1 MRPRRGSRGDRYV
14 LKGGKMG
21 TTTGPTADVI
31 VVYAKTDPEAQQRGI
46 TAFLVEK
53 GMKGFSVAQ
62 KLDKLG
68 MRGSDT
74 GELVFQDVEIPAENV
89 LGTVDKGVNVLM
101 SGLDYERAV
110 LAAGPTGIMQAC
122 LDVVIP
128 YVHERR
134 QFGQAIRSEER
145 RVGIERVST

>member
-1 MRPRRGSRGDRYV
+1 MRISDWSADVCSSDLEQRRRFLPKLVSGEFVGALAMSEPGAGADVVSMRTRAERKGDRY
-14 LKGGKMG
+14 LLNGGKMWI
-21 TTTGPTADVI
+21 TNGPTADVI

-74 GELVFQDVEIPAENV
+74 DR
-89 LGTVDKGVNVLM
+89 K
-101 SGLDYERAV
+101 S
-110 LAAGPTGIMQAC
+110 
-122 LDVVIP
+122 VV
-128 YVHERR
+128 
-134 QFGQAIRSEER
+134 
-145 RVGIERVST
+145 VGKECVSTCRYRWSP

>member
-1 MRPRRGSRGDRYV
+1 MLRRPPRSTRTDTLFPY
-14 LKGGKMG
+14 
-21 TTTGPTADVI
+21 TTLF
-31 VVYAKTDPEAQQRGI
+31 RS
-46 TAFLVEK
+46 
-53 GMKGFSVAQ
+53 GFSVAQ